1 MDILDKLLVK
11 HYNQF
16 AGYCVD
22 NDRSQLVEAIEY
34 VFKNHLTEE
43 EIHII
48 DRRYYNGTDKVAS
61 FETISIGL
69 PIGKNAVMV
78 REARALW
85 RVEQYLKANGFI
97 KHSLTVK

>member
-22 NDRSQLVEAIEY
+22 NDRSQLVETIEY

-43 EIHII
+43 
-48 DRRYYNGTDKVAS
+48 
-61 FETISIGL
+61 
-69 PIGKNAVMV
+69 KNT
-78 REARALW
+78 L
-85 RVEQYLKANGFI
+85 
-97 KHSLTVK
+97 